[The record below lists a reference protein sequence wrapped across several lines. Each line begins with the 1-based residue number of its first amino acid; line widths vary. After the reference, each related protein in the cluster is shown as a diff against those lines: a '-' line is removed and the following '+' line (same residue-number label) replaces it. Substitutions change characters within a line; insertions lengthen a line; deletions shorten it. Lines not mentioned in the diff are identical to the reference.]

1 MMRTERKM
9 RDRLAMAK
17 TKMAKAKAHFAFA
30 LFHDN
35 NSRETDAIPHYR
47 AALKLGLPRKS
58 AAQASAYLSSSLWK
72 TGKSAS
78 ALVAARRA
86 LAMTRK
92 PLFRAWVERLLG
104 RITRSTR

>member
-1 MMRTERKM
+1 MRTGRKM

-17 TKMAKAKAHFAFA
+17 NRAAKAKAHFAFA

-35 NSRETDAIPHYR
+35 NSREADAIPHYR
-47 AALKLGLPRKS
+47 AALALALPRET
-58 AAQASAYLSSSLWK
+58 AAQAWAYLASSLWK

-92 PLFRAWVERLLG
+92 PLFRAWVERLIG
-104 RITRSTR
+104 RITRSMR